1 MSAVA
6 DKCAMCGEMLPPVI
20 AAYSATFKGSVCAD
34 CAECIRDAHKQLKHH
49 GKRAEISGE
58 SSEPEKP

>member
-6 DKCAMCGEMLPPVI
+6 EKCAMCGEMLPPVI
-20 AAYSATFKGSVCAD
+20 VAYSETFQGSVCAD
-34 CAECIRDAHKQLKHH
+34 CAECIRNSVRFLKHV